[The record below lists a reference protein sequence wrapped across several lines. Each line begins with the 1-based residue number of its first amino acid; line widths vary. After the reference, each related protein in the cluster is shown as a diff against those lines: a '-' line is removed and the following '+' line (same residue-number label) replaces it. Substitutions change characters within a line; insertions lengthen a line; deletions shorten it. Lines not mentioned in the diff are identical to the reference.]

1 MIDYII
7 GIIIGFT
14 ACLVLRPQGKDEQE
28 QKRIYDERYEKYQEE
43 IKYYKSLCKW
53 HVNQRKANDQEN
65 KSN

>member
-28 QKRIYDERYEKYQEE
+28 QQRIYDERYEKYQEE
-43 IKYYKSLCKW
+43 IRYYKDLCKW
-53 HVNQRKANDQEN
+53 HVERKSYDQEKN
-65 KSN
+65 G